1 MAGNESTE
9 LIPSRVFVVFTN
21 TDETG
26 QLKENTATLASFP
39 GHRRNGL
46 GNSGSPTVY
55 GCNIRVIAEWG
66 FPARG
71 SNCLLLVLLL
81 K

>member
-1 MAGNESTE
+1 MKAQST
-9 LIPSRVFVVFTN
+9 LPLVAFTH

-26 QLKENTATLASFP
+26 QLKENTATLASFQAWEIP
-39 GHRRNGL
+39 GVQ
-46 GNSGSPTVY
+46 TVY
-55 GCNIRVIAEWG
+55 GCNIRVLAEWG

-71 SNCLLLVLLL
+71 SNCLPLVLLL

>member
-9 LIPSRVFVVFTN
+9 LAPCRMFVAFTH

-39 GHRRNGL
+39 GRRRNSL
-46 GNSGSPTVY
+46 GNSGSPN
-55 GCNIRVIAEWG
+55 CIRM
-66 FPARG
+66 
-71 SNCLLLVLLL
+71 
-81 K
+81 